1 MQSNIDTA
9 GMQDN
14 NSQNLHH
21 DSKKFIP
28 PPITSTFPHLAP
40 SAFTT
45 SSPSSTHLPSNPLLS
60 GYAGLSTN
68 LNHTALP
75 SHHSLYTTNPP
86 PSGSTNPA
94 TSKHIFTP
102 EQDSTI
108 LNSKKLGKTWNEIA
122 IELRCDSPNTVIER
136 YQYLISP
143 ENSTSTSS
151 SINHTFNSI
160 PTYTNNPNG
169 GPDPVSSSAAATS
182 LGPPLG
188 QSLHQIADITHW
200 DEDDVET
207 LRDLLELGERAK
219 WKYISTE
226 LTRERN
232 KRIPAVAC
240 QKKFKDMFGV
250 AEASSALGSSLC
262 YVVSPNG
269 WACLDDGG
277 SGSSNSRAVPPSSSS
292 VMYDYGGFS
301 HQHHQQAPPS
311 MLPYQTQSQS
321 PYVPLT
327 TPSGLVISSTSSL
340 PLPAPV
346 SATTNSTITATSG
359 NNTTSLSA
367 LKKKEDSHINTK
379 QN

>member
-1 MQSNIDTA
+1 M
-9 GMQDN
+9 
-14 NSQNLHH
+14 
-21 DSKKFIP
+21 
-28 PPITSTFPHLAP
+28 
-40 SAFTT
+40 
-45 SSPSSTHLPSNPLLS
+45 
-60 GYAGLSTN
+60 
-68 LNHTALP
+68 
-75 SHHSLYTTNPP
+75 
-86 PSGSTNPA
+86 
-94 TSKHIFTP
+94 
-102 EQDSTI
+102 
-108 LNSKKLGKTWNEIA
+108 
-122 IELRCDSPNTVIER
+122 IER

-143 ENSTSTSS
+143 ENSASTSS

-160 PTYTNNPNG
+160 SSYSNNSRG
-169 GPDPVSSSAAATS
+169 GPDPVSSAATS

-188 QSLHQIADITHW
+188 QPLHQIADITHW
-200 DEDDVET
+200 DEDDIET

-269 WACLDDGG
+269 WACLDDGS

-301 HQHHQQAPPS
+301 QQHHQPAPSS

-321 PYVPLT
+321 SYVPLT

-340 PLPAPV
+340 PPPAPI
-346 SATTNSTITATSG
+346 SATTNSTIIATSASK
-359 NNTTSLSA
+359 TTSLSA